1 MAAGRASNNYHWP
14 AGASG
19 LLLTARPGAQSA
31 SCDHYARRSVEWSTK
46 RGRSRGRCLS
56 SQKAANKHAARS
68 LARSANRMCV
78 QERAIINSS
87 ASIGAQTFAG
97 PQQLALLLRFFL
109 SVFFFN
115 KLSSRTPG
123 TGQPSSKALERP
135 TSAPRRQFRKLSHV
149 WRRAGSEPAVRLC
162 NRVNGIPALFC
173 SPGGK

>member
-109 SVFFFN
+109 SVFFSTN
-115 KLSSRTPG
+115 SPAAHLAQGSPRAKHSSGQQVRPG
-123 TGQPSSKALERP
+123 ANFGSSVTFGAAPEVSRPSDCAIE
-135 TSAPRRQFRKLSHV
+135 
-149 WRRAGSEPAVRLC
+149 
-162 NRVNGIPALFC
+162 
-173 SPGGK
+173 